1 MRALQ
6 EFNSWIRGEKFVT
19 AEGGLEEAY
28 TTGFNRAIQLME
40 TFLEE
45 KQNENISEI
54 TGSRADTK
62 SEETSISNRH

>member
-45 KQNENISEI
+45 KQNETISEI
-54 TGSRADTK
+54 TGSRSTTEGK
-62 SEETSISNRH
+62 KTFTSNRH

>member
-1 MRALQ
+1 MRALK
-6 EFNSWIRGEKFVT
+6 EFNNWIQGEKFIT

-45 KQNENISEI
+45 KEYENFTKTTS
-54 TGSRADTK
+54 SRSNTER
-62 SEETSISNRH
+62 EETSICNRH

>member
-1 MRALQ
+1 MRALK
-6 EFNSWIRGEKFVT
+6 EFNNWIQGEKFIT

-45 KQNENISEI
+45 KEYENFTKTTS
-54 TGSRADTK
+54 SRPSTERK
-62 SEETSISNRH
+62 ETALGNRH

>member
-1 MRALQ
+1 MRALK
-6 EFNSWIRGEKFVT
+6 EFNNWIQGEKFIT

-45 KQNENISEI
+45 KEYENFTKTTS
-54 TGSRADTK
+54 SRPNTER
-62 SEETSISNRH
+62 EETSICGRH